1 MPHTA
6 LLTNTEAAE
15 YLRLSPRT
23 LDRWRWAGRGPKFK
37 KVGGAVRYARSDL
50 NDFAQIEEAA

>member
-1 MPHTA
+1 MTKAA
-6 LLTNTEAAE
+6 LLTNIEAAD

-37 KVGGAVRYARSDL
+37 KIGGAIRYALNDL